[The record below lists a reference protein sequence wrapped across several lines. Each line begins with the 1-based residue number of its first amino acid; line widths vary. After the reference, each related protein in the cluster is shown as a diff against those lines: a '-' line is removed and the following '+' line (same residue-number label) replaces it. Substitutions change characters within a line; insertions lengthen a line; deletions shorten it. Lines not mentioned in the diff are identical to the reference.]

1 MFLEQLQVGPL
12 ETNCYIVA
20 DEKSR
25 IAAIIDPGGE
35 ADKII
40 NAVNEAELDV
50 KYIFLTHGHGDHIAA
65 LKEVRDATG
74 AAIVIHEEDAHM
86 LSSAESNL
94 SFLLGEG
101 FVQLAADIK
110 LKGNEEFHLGD
121 LVLKIIHTP
130 GHTPGG
136 ISIQVDNVVFTG
148 DALFAGSIGRTDFP
162 GGSYDKLISSIQEKL
177 LVLADDTKIYPG
189 HGEPST
195 VGYEKKMNPF
205 LR

>member
-101 FVQLAADIK
+101 FVQPAADIK
-110 LKGNEEFHLGD
+110 LKCNEEFHLGD

>member
-12 ETNCYIVA
+12 ETNCYIIA

-101 FVQLAADIK
+101 FVQPAADIK